1 MVKVRTAVSVN
12 QPIDE
17 VFTAFADFPR
27 SAVVLHSAIQTEF
40 LSPNTHGPGARWRH
54 TSGNPDAL
62 TVAIHEV
69 LEVQTPRLI
78 VLTTD
83 DESALETMRFEF
95 TDQGQ
100 ATLVRFEVAVKSK
113 GFFVAVLAHL
123 LKPMV
128 RKAMTED
135 LERMKGAIEAGWESG
150 NARGD

>member
-1 MVKVRTAVSVN
+1 MVKVRTAIEILRPV
-12 QPIDE
+12 DE
-17 VFTAFADFPR
+17 VFSAFADFPR

-40 LSPNTHGPGARWRH
+40 LSPNTHGQGARWRH
-54 TSGNPDAL
+54 TSGKEGAL

-69 LEVQTPRLI
+69 LEVQPPSLI

-113 GFFVAVLAHL
+113 GFFVALLAHL
-123 LKPMV
+123 VKPMI
-128 RKAMTED
+128 RGAMTED
-135 LERMKGAIEAGWESG
+135 LERMKVAIEAGWESAI
-150 NARGD
+150 ARGD